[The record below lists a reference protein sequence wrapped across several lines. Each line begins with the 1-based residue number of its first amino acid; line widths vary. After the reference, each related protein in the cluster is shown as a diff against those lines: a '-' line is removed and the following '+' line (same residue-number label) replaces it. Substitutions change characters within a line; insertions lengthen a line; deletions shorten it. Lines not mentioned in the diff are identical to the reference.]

1 MRCFIAIDIDEQIKK
16 CLSNLQS
23 DLQAKVDIRR
33 SDVKW
38 VSPEATHLTLK
49 FLGEIKDEQ
58 AVEVCSI
65 TREVASRHKCFDLAV
80 ESVGHFGSRSA
91 RVLWVGAGHDCNNL
105 LQLQQDLDQELA
117 AAGWPGETRK
127 FAGHLTLCRIR
138 NPKAGVK
145 LVQAARE
152 YEDLELG
159 IMSVDSICVYES
171 QLTPKGPIYTSMG
184 NYDLQ

>member
-16 CLSNLQS
+16 CLGNLQS
-23 DLQAKVDIRR
+23 QLQAKVDIRK

-58 AVEVCSI
+58 AVEVCNI
-65 TREVASRHKCFDLAV
+65 TKDVASRHKNFDLAV
-80 ESVGHFGSRSA
+80 ESVGHFGGRSA
-91 RVLWVGAGHDCNNL
+91 RVLWVGAGQDCSNL
-105 LQLQQDLDQELA
+105 LQLQQDLDEELA
-117 AAGWPGETRK
+117 TAGWPKETRK

-152 YEDLELG
+152 YENLKLG
-159 IMSVDSICVYES
+159 IMSADSVCVYES
-171 QLTPKGPIYTSMG
+171 QLMPKGPIYTALG
-184 NYDLQ
+184 RYDLQ

>member
-1 MRCFIAIDIDEQIKK
+1 MRCFIAIDIDEQIRK
-16 CLSNLQS
+16 CLSNLQNN
-23 DLQAKVDIRR
+23 LQAKVDIRS

-49 FLGEIKDEQ
+49 FLGETKDEQ

-65 TREVASRHKCFDLAV
+65 TMEVASRHKSFDFAV
-80 ESVGHFGSRSA
+80 ESVGHFGGRSA

-117 AAGWPGETRK
+117 SAGWPGETRK

-138 NPKAGVK
+138 NPKAGIK
-145 LVQAARE
+145 LVQAARK
-152 YEDLELG
+152 YENLKLG
-159 IMSVDSICVYES
+159 IVSADSVCVYES
-171 QLTPKGPIYTSMG
+171 RLTPKGPIYTALG